1 MILMLNAR
9 DDLATEPSKHFVSL
23 LASYKANPMAE
34 VSSGIENAFKVYMTR
49 SPNEGHALN
58 MGLILGVLVAHISLT
73 WEGQKFIRDMVDATF
88 NEKLRRQNELQA
100 RSTPANLNA
109 QQTGPSVD
117 VYKGVNDWLEKYN
130 KGGINGTGD
139 QPS

>member
-1 MILMLNAR
+1 
-9 DDLATEPSKHFVSL
+9 
-23 LASYKANPMAE
+23 
-34 VSSGIENAFKVYMTR
+34 
-49 SPNEGHALN
+49 